1 MTLRVLAVD
10 VTGAEVST
18 GPSPAGAPSQPVPGG
33 DEVCDCHRMAALVA
47 SKIRSPS
54 GPSLTAHGFERSPVF
69 AARGEQRNRL
79 RS

>member
-54 GPSLTAHGFERSPVF
+54 GPSLTAHGSSAVLYS
-69 AARGEQRNRL
+69 L
-79 RS
+79 REGSSGIV